1 MMSSLKYEHIE
12 YFIEVSQSKNITK
25 AASNLF
31 ISQQALSRSIKK
43 LEEELGC
50 SLFHRTV
57 QGVQLTAAGMQLYE
71 TFYPI
76 FCQYQN
82 AVLQYIKKL
91 SNYTLSFCVTPGV
104 IRNLTPELLMSFCDL
119 YPKLNFEMIE
129 AMDSKI
135 EQYIYEDKRHFGL
148 LACPEWLLIKKHEY
162 SVVASDPLY
171 LVVNKNNPLSGTSC
185 VSIAALRNE
194 RVLSLTGGAY
204 FQEALNGA
212 VAQYGFFVTPY
223 FESSDVMNL
232 LGMVDRGIG
241 VMFCRKRLFEEAALH
256 NCVLVALD
264 GEPLDYCTAFIYQDY
279 SALSPLAQEYIQSV
293 IDAVSIGAPKK
304 AVLLRL

>member
-1 MMSSLKYEHIE
+1 MSSLKYEHIE
-12 YFIEVSQSKNITK
+12 YFIEVGQSKSITQ

-31 ISQQALSRSIKK
+31 ISQQALSRNIKK

-57 QGVQLTAAGMQLYE
+57 KGVQLTAIGTQLYE

-76 FCQYQN
+76 VCQYQN
-82 AVLQYIKKL
+82 AALQYIKQL
-91 SNYTLSFCVTPGV
+91 SSYTLSFCVTPGV
-104 IRNLTPELLMSFCDL
+104 IRNLTPELLMSFCGL
-119 YPKLNFEMIE
+119 YPKLNFDMIE

-135 EQYIYEDKRHFGL
+135 EQYVYEDKRNFGL
-148 LACPEWLLIKKHEY
+148 LACPEWLLKKKHEY
-162 SVVASDPLY
+162 SAVSSDSLY

-212 VAQYGFFVTPY
+212 VAQYGFSITPY

-256 NCVLVALD
+256 NCVLVALN
-264 GEPLDYCTAFIYQDY
+264 EESINYCTAFIYQDY
-279 SALSPLAQEYIQSV
+279 SALSPLAQEYIQFIV
-293 IDAVSIGAPKK
+293 N
-304 AVLLRL
+304 LLK